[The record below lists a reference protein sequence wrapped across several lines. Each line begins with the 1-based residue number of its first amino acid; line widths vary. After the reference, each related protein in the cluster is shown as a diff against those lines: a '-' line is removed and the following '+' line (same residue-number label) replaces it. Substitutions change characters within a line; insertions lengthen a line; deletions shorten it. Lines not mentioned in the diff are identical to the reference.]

1 MNVNKFIEELKDIL
15 KDKLETVFVYGSKT
29 KIPAYDLKEG
39 ADLMVIVQ
47 DLSAEDLRNCVK
59 SVYKWTRK
67 NSVPVF
73 MSTSEWFSSADV
85 YPMEYADIK
94 ENHHILYGTDLIG
107 VIDIKYD
114 DLRLQCEREAKNMLM
129 RFRKEYLLNARNK
142 RVMEELLIASFKTA
156 VVILKTVLRL
166 KNLPV
171 GENTA
176 ETIRFAAECG
186 VIDAEFFTELL
197 LFKEKK
203 QKPTDTGALARRF
216 IDEADKLLKFTDKM

>member
-1 MNVNKFIEELKDIL
+1 MVN
-15 KDKLETVFVYGSKT
+15 
-29 KIPAYDLKEG
+29 
-39 ADLMVIVQ
+39 VQ

-203 QKPTDTGALARRF
+203 QKPTDTGAWQGV
-216 IDEADKLLKFTDKM
+216 LLMKRTNF

>member
-1 MNVNKFIEELKDIL
+1 MEAAAPREDGKNECKQFIEELKVF
-15 KDKLETVFVYGSKT
+15 KRQAGNSFVYGSKT
-29 KIPAYDLKEG
+29 KIPAYNLKEG

-171 GENTA
+171 GE
-176 ETIRFAAECG
+176 IR
-186 VIDAEFFTELL
+186 
-197 LFKEKK
+197 
-203 QKPTDTGALARRF
+203 
-216 IDEADKLLKFTDKM
+216 

>member
-1 MNVNKFIEELKDIL
+1 
-15 KDKLETVFVYGSKT
+15 
-29 KIPAYDLKEG
+29 
-39 ADLMVIVQ
+39 
-47 DLSAEDLRNCVK
+47 
-59 SVYKWTRK
+59 
-67 NSVPVF
+67 
-73 MSTSEWFSSADV
+73 
-85 YPMEYADIK
+85 
-94 ENHHILYGTDLIG
+94 
-107 VIDIKYD
+107 
-114 DLRLQCEREAKNMLM
+114 MLM

-203 QKPTDTGALARRF
+203 QKPADTGALARRF